1 MGAPQTPAP
10 RPISGR
16 RFVAVF
22 AAVALSFMA
31 VAGYAQYVQAAI
43 DRIAREIAES
53 AMPSIHRLLSVRA
66 RLRHVQMLLHGLLLD
81 GERPARLHEAMDVH
95 GGLRA
100 DVAAYVK
107 LPMLPGEDRL
117 WAEVSV
123 EVERVARSFDEIFAR
138 YARHDDRGAV
148 ALIQTNLTDEAD
160 AAARAID
167 TSVDFIAS
175 AAARM
180 AHDIEAIRARAA
192 VIQGALGSVAAV
204 LTILAGCLL
213 LRTVQQHTRLL
224 EAHGRLLERRAD
236 ELEQFAGRVA
246 HDILS
251 PLQTTTLALA
261 LADRAVPPE
270 GQAHAAAVRGQRS
283 VRRVQAIV
291 DGLLRFARGGARPEP
306 GACTLVGPL
315 LDDLIGEAR
324 ALADE
329 RHVELQAAASPRYTV
344 ACSPGVFTS
353 LFGNLI
359 ENAIKYMGEDRL
371 VRRVEVR
378 VLERGEKL
386 RIEVSDTGPG
396 IASEL
401 LPGIFEPYSRGRD
414 VGQPGIGLGLA
425 TVRRIAETHG
435 GAAGVESTIGH
446 GSTFWFELPR
456 APETPV
462 PPAPTTLR

>member
-1 MGAPQTPAP
+1 MP

-43 DRIAREIAES
+43 DRIAGDIAES
-53 AMPSIHRLLSVRA
+53 TMPSIRRLMSVRA
-66 RLRHVQMLLHGLLLD
+66 KLRHVQLLLHWQLVD
-81 GERPARLHEAMDVH
+81 GERPTRLNTAMEVYSR
-95 GGLRA
+95 LRA
-100 DVAAYVK
+100 DVAAYVN
-107 LPMLPGEDRL
+107 LPMVPGEDQL

-123 EVERVARSFDEIFAR
+123 EVERVARTFDEIFAR
-138 YARHDDRGAV
+138 YARGDERGAV

-167 TSVDFIAS
+167 TSVDFIADES
-175 AAARM
+175 ARM

-192 VIQGALGSVAAV
+192 VIQGTLSAVATV
-204 LTILAGCLL
+204 LTILAGYLL

-251 PLQTTTLALA
+251 PLQTTTLALT
-261 LADRAVPPE
+261 LADRALPPE
-270 GQAHAAAVRGQRS
+270 GHAHAAVARGQRS
-283 VRRVQAIV
+283 VRRVQATV
-291 DGLLRFARGGARPEP
+291 DGLLHFARGGARPEP
-306 GACTLVGPL
+306 GVRTLVAPV
-315 LDDLIGEAR
+315 LDDLISEAR
-324 ALADE
+324 ALAE
-329 RHVELQAAASPRYTV
+329 ARNVEVRAAASPRCAV

-386 RIEVSDTGPG
+386 RIEVIDTGPG

-401 LPGIFEPYSRGRD
+401 LPTLFEPYSRGRD
-414 VGQPGIGLGLA
+414 AGQPGIGLGLA

-435 GAAGVESTIGH
+435 GAAGVESTPGQ

-456 APETPV
+456 APEPPDPTPL
-462 PPAPTTLR
+462 PTP